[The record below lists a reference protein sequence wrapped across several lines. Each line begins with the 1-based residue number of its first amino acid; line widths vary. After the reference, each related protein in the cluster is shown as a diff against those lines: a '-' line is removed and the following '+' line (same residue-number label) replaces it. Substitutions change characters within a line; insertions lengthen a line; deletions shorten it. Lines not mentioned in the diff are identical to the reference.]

1 MEMETGSPQAAAHDG
16 STIWPRG
23 TGAAAEA
30 RRVEIDAGDA
40 LLRFLSRLS
49 RFGLAAGPDPLLK
62 PAKSG
67 R

>member
-1 MEMETGSPQAAAHDG
+1 MEKGSMTGGAGEGAM
-16 STIWPRG
+16 WPRA
-23 TGAAAEA
+23 TADAADA
-30 RRVEIDAGDA
+30 RRIELDAGDA

-62 PAKSG
+62 PAKPG